1 MRRRR
6 SFGNATAHVGGSGRL
21 TGKLKIKLVNDPKS
35 LTNLIYR
42 LKELQPWSLVAL
54 DLETTSLDWWRDGEE
69 IVSLNIGI
77 IGGQFCV
84 PIFHPEN
91 QWEDPEEVLQQ
102 IMEILIRSNKV
113 RLIGHNLKFDALWLR
128 RYGHFIKCYADTM
141 LMSYV
146 TDENQRHGIDE
157 CVWREFGIRSWDVDL
172 KIKQGKA
179 GSLEKDHAPYAGK
192 DVFYCR
198 ELFLRYKPRINTES
212 GTRRIFWE
220 LTMPA
225 ANMMVDMEW
234 GGVYVDPKR
243 IADGKV
249 YWEGLRAEAMAQL
262 TKLAPS
268 DNSWKDKKTK
278 TIKHGINW
286 NSPAQVAD
294 VLFNRLKLNPLDRT
308 KGGALS
314 TSESVLKRLAAK
326 HPLPG
331 WLLKYREADKQLN
344 TFIDSWLGKIDDR
357 NRLHPSFK
365 LHGTVTGRLSCEK
378 PNLQQV
384 PRDKRIRS
392 LVTAPPGWTLVE
404 ADYSQV
410 ELRIAAELSRD
421 PELLLA
427 YQTGQ
432 DVHTITVQRI
442 FGIAKPTP
450 EERKKGKAIN
460 FGFIYG
466 MGAPKFQQ
474 YALDNYETVF
484 SEEESKRIRK
494 GFFNLYHGLPD
505 WHVKQR
511 RFAHSAGYVRS
522 LIGRKRRLP
531 MLFEASMA
539 YEDLTPEQREAQRQ
553 AVNSPV
559 QSLASDGNVLAAVEL
574 SSMYPRSYFQVVGL
588 IHDATLFY
596 IRNDKLKEVLP
607 SIKRVMERPKKFD
620 EWDIQLSIPIIVDVK
635 VGEAWGSGTEIKD
648 INQYISTL

>member
-1 MRRRR
+1 MAR
-6 SFGNATAHVGGSGRL
+6 VGGSKPL
-21 TGKLKIKLVNDPKS
+21 VGKLKIRIVNDEKS
-35 LTNLIYR
+35 LTNLIWQ
-42 LKELQPWSLVAL
+42 LKALQPHSLVAL
-54 DLETTSLDWWRDGEE
+54 DLETTSLDWWRDEEE
-69 IVSLNIGI
+69 IVSLNLGTIH
-77 IGGQFCV
+77 GQYV
-84 PIFHPEN
+84 IPIFHPEN
-91 QWEDPEEVLQQ
+91 QWPDPEETLQR
-102 IMEILIRSNKV
+102 IMEVVIYRNRS

-128 RYGHFIKCYADTM
+128 KYGHFIKCHADTM

-146 TDENQRHGIDE
+146 TDENQRHSIDE
-157 CVWREFGIRSWDVDL
+157 CVFREFGIRSWDVDL
-172 KIKQGKA
+172 KVKQGKA
-179 GSLEKDHAPYAGK
+179 GSLERDHAPYAGK

-198 ELFLRYKPRINTES
+198 ELYRVYKPMIQTEA

-249 YWEGLRAEAMAQL
+249 YWEGLRSEAHRHLAE
-262 TKLAPS
+262 LAPS
-268 DNSWKDKKTK
+268 NNSWKDKKTK
-278 TIKHGINW
+278 TVKHGINW

-294 VLFNRLKLNPLDRT
+294 VLFNRFKLNPLDLT
-308 KGGALS
+308 GAGKYS
-314 TSESVLKRLAAK
+314 TSESVLKRLASK

-344 TFIDSWLGKIDDR
+344 TFIDSWLGKIDYR

-365 LHGTVTGRLSCEK
+365 LHGTVTGRLSCEQ

-392 LVTAPPGWTLVE
+392 LVTAPPGWVLIE

-442 FGIAKPTP
+442 FGISKPTP

-474 YALDNYETVF
+474 YALDNYETIF

-494 GFFNLYHGLPD
+494 GFFKLYHGLPD

-511 RFAHSAGYVRS
+511 RFAHGAGYVRS

-539 YEDLTPEQREAQRQ
+539 YDDLTPEQREAQRQ

-559 QSLASDGNVLAAVEL
+559 QSLASDMNLTAAVEL
-574 SSMYPRSYFQVVGL
+574 SDMFPRSHFQIVGL

-596 IRNDKLKEVLP
+596 VRKDKVKEVLP
-607 SIKRVMERPKKFD
+607 VIKRVMERPKKFD
-620 EWDIQLSIPIIVDVK
+620 EWDLHLSIPIIVDVK
-635 VGEAWGSGTEIKD
+635 VGEAWGTGTEIKD
-648 INQYISTL
+648 VEAYIQSLPSGFR

>member
-1 MRRRR
+1 MRKRK
-6 SFGNATAHVGGSGRL
+6 SFGNVKAHAGGSGRVVGRL
-21 TGKLKIKLVNDPKS
+21 RVKVVNS
-35 LTNLIYR
+35 QLALENLINHIDG
-42 LKELQPWSLVAL
+42 LVPKSLVAL
-54 DLETTSLDWWRDGEE
+54 DNETTSLDWWRDGDE
-69 IVSLNIGI
+69 IVSLNIGTKA
-77 IGGQFCV
+77 GQFCV
-84 PIFHPEN
+84 PIYHPEAS
-91 QWEDPEEVLQQ
+91 WDEPEEVLD
-102 IMEILIRSNKV
+102 
-113 RLIGHNLKFDALWLR
+113 RLLGVVANSRLRIIGHNFKFDALWYR
-128 RYGHFIKCYADTM
+128 KYGHFISCHADTM
-141 LMSYV
+141 LMSYI
-146 TDENQRHGIDE
+146 TDENQRHALDE

-172 KIKQGKA
+172 AVKQGKA
-179 GSLEKDHAPYAGK
+179 GRLVEDHAPYACK
-192 DVFYCR
+192 DVFYTR
-198 ELFLRYKPRINTES
+198 ELYLKYKSRIDHES
-212 GTRRIFWE
+212 GTRRMFWE

-225 ANMMVDMEW
+225 ANMMVNMEW

-243 IADGKV
+243 IHDGKM
-249 YWEGLRAEAMAQL
+249 YWEAERAKAMAEL

-268 DNSWKDKKTK
+268 ENSWKDKKTK
-278 TIKHGINW
+278 TIKYGVNW

-294 VLFNRLKLNPLDRT
+294 ILFNRFKLSPLDRT
-308 KGGALS
+308 GKGAYS

-326 HPLPG
+326 HPLPS
-331 WLLKYREADKQLN
+331 WLLKFREADKQLS
-344 TFIDSWLGKIDDR
+344 TFIDSWLGKIDFR

-392 LVTAPPGWTLVE
+392 LVTAPPGWVMVE

-442 FGIAKPTP
+442 FGIQKPTP

-466 MGAPKFQQ
+466 MGAAKFQQ
-474 YALDNYETVF
+474 YALDNYETIF
-484 SEEESKRIRK
+484 DEAESKRIRK
-494 GFFNLYHGLPD
+494 GFFKLYHGLPD

-511 RFAHSAGYVRS
+511 RFAHGAGYVRS

-539 YEDLTPEQREAQRQ
+539 YDDLTPEQREAQRQ

-559 QSLASDGNVLAAVEL
+559 QSLASDMNLTAAVEL
-574 SSMYPRSYFQVVGL
+574 SSMFSRSYFQIVGL

-596 IRNDKLKEVLP
+596 VRREKLKEVLP
-607 SIKRVMERPKKFD
+607 VIKRVMERPKKFD
-620 EWDIQLSIPIIVDVK
+620 EWDLHLSIPIIVDVK
-635 VGEAWGSGTEIKD
+635 VGDAWGSGTEIKD
-648 INQYISTL
+648 IDQYISTL